1 MGLIWIRYGCCKKC
15 LKSESDGERKWILF
29 PNEAGDCEDWVLY
42 TTVEDMVAQHKVNMS
57 KWQLPIIG
65 VICYYL

>member
-1 MGLIWIRYGCCKKC
+1 MWQEMSKVR
-15 LKSESDGERKWILF
+15 ERWREKWILF

-65 VICYYL
+65 VIYYL